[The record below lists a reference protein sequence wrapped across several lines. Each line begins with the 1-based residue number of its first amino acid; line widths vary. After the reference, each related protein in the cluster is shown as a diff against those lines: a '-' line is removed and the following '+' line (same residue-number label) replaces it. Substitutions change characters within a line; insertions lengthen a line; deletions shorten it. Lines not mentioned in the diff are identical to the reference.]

1 MLAILCAEM
10 LLRSLSALN
19 FPDTLGFLVNFPDT
33 LGFLGEKRQ
42 GELVVR
48 AGYIH
53 EIVANFSKNDER
65 ASTSTLPYI
74 QAGGMD
80 GWKGLYMAATK
91 PASLAKTFW
100 LYGVGY
106 LSILYLASFLAV
118 YTPIGRTLGVPL
130 HIGFLYLKV
139 GLVVAVC
146 GYSAYRVIGRITEA
160 GRIFEGNRLWVKAAV
175 AVVTLATL
183 YLLLVTPYLA
193 LDYGVSYR

>member
-1 MLAILCAEM
+1 
-10 LLRSLSALN
+10 
-19 FPDTLGFLVNFPDT
+19 
-33 LGFLGEKRQ
+33 
-42 GELVVR
+42 
-48 AGYIH
+48 
-53 EIVANFSKNDER
+53 
-65 ASTSTLPYI
+65 
-74 QAGGMD
+74 MD
-80 GWKGLYMAATK
+80 GRKGLYMAEIK

-139 GLVVAVC
+139 GLVVALC
-146 GYSAYRVIGRITEA
+146 GYSAYRVIGLITEA